1 MHSVSIMDKPMQTI
15 KTYSELLS
23 FDSFEERLRYLLLR
37 GTIGETTFGFQRY
50 VNQSFY
56 SSGRWREIRNQVIIR
71 DDGCDMALPD
81 FPIYSRVYIHHINP
95 VSLEQLENDDRILFD
110 MENLVCVSYDTHA
123 AIHYGNGEY
132 IPPTVVNRSPGDT
145 KLW

>member
-1 MHSVSIMDKPMQTI
+1 MSMI
-15 KTYSELLS
+15 KTYSEMKRLAT
-23 FDSFEERLRYLLLR
+23 FEERLGYLLLSGR
-37 GTIGETTFGFQRY
+37 IGEATFGFQRF

-71 DDGCDMALPD
+71 DDGCDMGLPD
-81 FPIYSRVYIHHINP
+81 YPIYSRVYIHHINP
-95 VSLEQLENDDRILFD
+95 VSLEQLENDDPILFD

-123 AIHYGNGEY
+123 AIHYGAASY
-132 IPPTVVNRSPGDT
+132 SPPTVINRSPGDT